1 MDPVDNPTGG
11 GSGELAET
19 PVADASRDAEL
30 LSSLEQGT
38 PAAATPDPRAELWK
52 QLESIDPKELPDN
65 IRTKYEAPFLS
76 QYGKKTS
83 ELDRERQ
90 ALLSVVERLTT
101 RNGEPQPTVDQKKD
115 LLEKI
120 AEGDMSLVGNLVE
133 QLVAER
139 TGPQMAYLAKNRAIQ
154 EAAEMMP
161 ELPKY
166 EKEIASDLQG
176 DPALLK
182 LATMNN
188 HEFGSRVLAA
198 LAWRRKA
205 MDLDSQVQKANAEV
219 EAKVKAGIDAYKN
232 QLKGLPTS
240 TSRAGATQGAPA
252 EKEDKSLREIM
263 EAEFENPAHR
273 RSA

>member
-1 MDPVDNPTGG
+1 
-11 GSGELAET
+11 
-19 PVADASRDAEL
+19 
-30 LSSLEQGT
+30 
-38 PAAATPDPRAELWK
+38 LWK